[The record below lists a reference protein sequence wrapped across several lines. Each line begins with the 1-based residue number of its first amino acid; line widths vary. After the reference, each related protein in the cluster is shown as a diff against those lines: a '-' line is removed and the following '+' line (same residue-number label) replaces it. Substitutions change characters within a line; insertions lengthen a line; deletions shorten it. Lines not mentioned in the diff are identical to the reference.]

1 MCDKSKQSSFSVRQT
16 ERPRRQRSHNIYG
29 KKLVPRESNAKT
41 VQGRSH
47 KQGGD
52 IEAIGS
58 LLVISE
64 RERKGRLLRRS
75 PNKPSVRQWNQGKCT
90 VLGATGSQVKNG
102 FVSYVCRIAQKKR
115 WPSKLINGAVGLV
128 MKHTK
133 GYRAEVVNRPKSLS
147 SVPSQCLRA

>member
-1 MCDKSKQSSFSVRQT
+1 M
-16 ERPRRQRSHNIYG
+16 E

-52 IEAIGS
+52 IEAMGS

-90 VLGATGSQVKNG
+90 VLGATESTGQE
-102 FVSYVCRIAQKKR
+102 RI
-115 WPSKLINGAVGLV
+115 
-128 MKHTK
+128 
-133 GYRAEVVNRPKSLS
+133 
-147 SVPSQCLRA
+147 CLLCLPDCPEEAMAF